1 MQPLEGSMADIRK
14 IIQVENSAPLISK
27 KKKKQ
32 AYLTLGILA
41 AIVAGVIIV
50 VLITSSQKVMVIGD
64 YTIAKV
70 VTGSL
75 ITSTEASGTVVLPTQ
90 VSIVSMEEGYA
101 SEIFVH
107 EGDSID
113 QSTVLAILDVPNLEE
128 TRDDLINNLETE
140 KMDLEE
146 IVLTNEYTIKELE
159 TSLSRLT
166 DDILE
171 AGSDVDAEK
180 ELLSLKSSRLSEYE
194 TAVKTLG
201 DLEEQRDDLLLNL
214 EKETRKGELSIR
226 KQKALISQLQVNLDR
241 VEKDINDAHI
251 TSPIGGDILSL
262 NEDLTVPGSLIEQN
276 TNLFTVADTDDV
288 YIDLEVYEQYSS
300 YLEIGGKMELVIS
313 SNIVDA
319 EITQIGRVASLSS
332 DGLAATITVRAKPV
346 GVTKLTPGASAVA
359 EIPLGTKDD
368 ALLLPR
374 GSYLTTGSQK
384 YIYKIDG
391 SWAYKTEVVFGEI
404 QGSQVEVLSGLEIGD
419 QVIIS
424 SYQNFIDQDVI
435 EVK

>member
-1 MQPLEGSMADIRK
+1 MADIRK